1 MSKVRKLSTANSLE
15 KCIRIQEGKNGKIK
29 AQKDK
34 KEDNWSCKQRRGE
47 QAKGMKT
54 QVGSNMLSQ
63 PGRQDGGTGLETGAR
78 RKC

>member
-1 MSKVRKLSTANSLE
+1 
-15 KCIRIQEGKNGKIK
+15 
-29 AQKDK
+29 
-34 KEDNWSCKQRRGE
+34 
-47 QAKGMKT
+47 MKT